1 MDKSYFNGK
10 LCGCRLGE
18 TSWEDDEKWAFSLA
32 QHKTSNTLLKRTAK
46 KEHFFCSDGWKSL
59 EHINLP
65 DRLHFAANHSEYYVI
80 PETGAHIHEWL
91 KDCEDK
97 SMLSFLFLV

>member
-32 QHKTSNTLLKRTAK
+32 QHKTLDAIIEQVPSKRARDDLKHVIEK
-46 KEHFFCSDGWKSL
+46 NCKEGTFFLFRWV
-59 EHINLP
+59 EI
-65 DRLHFAANHSEYYVI
+65 F
-80 PETGAHIHEWL
+80 GAH
-91 KDCEDK
+91 
-97 SMLSFLFLV
+97 